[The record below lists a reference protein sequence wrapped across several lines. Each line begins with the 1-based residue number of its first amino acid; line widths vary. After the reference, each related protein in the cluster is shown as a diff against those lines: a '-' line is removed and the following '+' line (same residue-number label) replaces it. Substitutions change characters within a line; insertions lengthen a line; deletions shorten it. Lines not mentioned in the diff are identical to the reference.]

1 MACMQQRLTGACGAD
16 AQLVIAALQ
25 QWLIE
30 ENGSA
35 DDITAVVVFFQMS

>member
-1 MACMQQRLTGACGAD
+1 MHAAEAEEHVWAG
-16 AQLVIAALQ
+16 AQLVSAALQ

-35 DDITAVVVFFQMS
+35 DDITAVVVFFQTS